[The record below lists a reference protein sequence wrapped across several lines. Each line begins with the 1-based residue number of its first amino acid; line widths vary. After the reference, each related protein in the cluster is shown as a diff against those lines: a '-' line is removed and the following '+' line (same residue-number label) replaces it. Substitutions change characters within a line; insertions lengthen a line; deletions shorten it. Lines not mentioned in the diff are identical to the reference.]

1 MGAGELPMSRLISAE
16 PPPPGSAPLEAMP
29 GRSREPAERG
39 PGGLQ
44 VFLPHFLANVLAM
57 VGIACSVLWVVRGDR
72 AAEQVRLDAMQGEL
86 RALRQERDRLS
97 DLTHALAQEAH
108 DTDVEARL
116 VHARLEQTEG
126 RLQAL
131 TEPSRGRAAGR
142 SRSAELVVE
151 LPRLAALGAASPA
164 GAASA
169 AAVHAPA
176 GLAPGFE
183 APAVPAVSP
192 ARETG
197 AQALARAIGAGPFEP
212 SEVEL
217 DIPRLNPERSQLD
230 RDRALVAWRQVMI
243 EAAEAEC
250 GSWRGADGRC
260 ESDVRSHLWPFG
272 REAVDCMLSGNA
284 IPDYVAHIRPE
295 STPTHSIPLQNG
307 AVILCDGAL
316 DNP

>member
-1 MGAGELPMSRLISAE
+1 MSRLISAE
-16 PPPPGSAPLEAMP
+16 PPPPGPAASEAIP

-57 VGIACSVLWVVRGDR
+57 VGIAFSVLWVVRGDR

-116 VHARLEQTEG
+116 VHARLEHTEA

-131 TEPSRGRAAGR
+131 GEPSRDRVAGR
-142 SRSAELVVE
+142 SRSAEVIVE
-151 LPRLAALGAASPA
+151 IPRLAALGAASPA
-164 GAASA
+164 VTASPAGAASA
-169 AAVHAPA
+169 AAVYAPA
-176 GLAPGFE
+176 GLAPGVE